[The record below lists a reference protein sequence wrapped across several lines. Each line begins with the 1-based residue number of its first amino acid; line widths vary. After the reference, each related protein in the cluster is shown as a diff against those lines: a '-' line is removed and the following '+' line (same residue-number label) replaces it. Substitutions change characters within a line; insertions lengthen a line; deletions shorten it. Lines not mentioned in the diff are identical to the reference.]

1 MKKVVFI
8 IQFVFVS
15 QSFALTIDADKI
27 LNGKK
32 SAEIQEAIT
41 STQKSCYF
49 QNIAPDIYE
58 NDDRKSRA
66 QTIIPNVSGGQHH
79 TFHNSH
85 DEDWIKFFAF
95 SKKKY
100 TIEFRNLEHE
110 CHPKLLVYGPEEDE
124 LLEQL
129 RQFISGN
136 KTQVDVKKNEP
147 LIETLIR
154 PVYDNEEQIGQ
165 VCLTINENSSG
176 IYFLKIINTQDNNG
190 KCSGYDINIFEAVG
204 GISVNLSGYIFDDE
218 TDDPIEDATITVTGN
233 ENTQAKSKRD
243 GRYLVHIISPVPN
256 TNNVKVEATCYI
268 PKTCTVS
275 FEDLVTTGF
284 DASLSFDNST
294 CRRIDISDAIIALQI
309 LTGFQHSIIIFS
321 DTILGNIDK
330 LGLNDVVRI
339 FHQLNR

>member
-32 SAEIQEAIT
+32 PAEIQEAIT
-41 STQKSCYF
+41 STQKLC
-49 QNIAPDIYE
+49 PDNYE

-66 QTIIPNVSGGQHH
+66 KVIIPNVSGGQHH

-100 TIEFRNLEHE
+100 TIEFRNLEH
-110 CHPKLLVYGPEEDE
+110 
-124 LLEQL
+124 
-129 RQFISGN
+129 
-136 KTQVDVKKNEP
+136 
-147 LIETLIR
+147 
-154 PVYDNEEQIGQ
+154 
-165 VCLTINENSSG
+165 
-176 IYFLKIINTQDNNG
+176 
-190 KCSGYDINIFEAVG
+190 
-204 GISVNLSGYIFDDE
+204 
-218 TDDPIEDATITVTGN
+218 
-233 ENTQAKSKRD
+233 
-243 GRYLVHIISPVPN
+243 
-256 TNNVKVEATCYI
+256 
-268 PKTCTVS
+268 
-275 FEDLVTTGF
+275 
-284 DASLSFDNST
+284 ASLSFDNST

-309 LTGFQHSIIIFS
+309 LTGFQHSIILFS